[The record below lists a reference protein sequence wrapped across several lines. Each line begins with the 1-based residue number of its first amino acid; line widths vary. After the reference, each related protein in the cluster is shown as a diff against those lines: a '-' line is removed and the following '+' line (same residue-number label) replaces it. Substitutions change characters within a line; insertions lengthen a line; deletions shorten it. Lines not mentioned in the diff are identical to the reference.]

1 MKTNIVNWIPYC
13 NICGKPTQEITSTT
27 GGVCRGHPNIEDEL
41 DDILKQF
48 DIDAIAD
55 YWKSL
60 ADKRLSLLKEYKVLL
75 MMIINQRK
83 ASVGGLENI
92 YMPQLNREY
101 IDKSCAELAEAIAEE

>member
-60 ADKRLSLLKEYKVLL
+60 ADKRLELLKRCHFVIESLSNELGDYGADNWTRFNYLL
-75 MMIINQRK
+75 DEIKQ
-83 ASVGGLENI
+83 E
-92 YMPQLNREY
+92 
-101 IDKSCAELAEAIAEE
+101 EAIAEE